1 MDKFQNISANHLI
14 VQGKGN
20 IVSDMGGEKVMLN
33 ISKGKYYNLGEIGGR
48 IWELVE
54 RPISI
59 AQLLTN
65 LMSEYEIDQ
74 SGCEE
79 EVISFLQLLLE
90 EDLINIE
97 SAAKL

>member
-1 MDKFQNISANHLI
+1 MGKCQNISVNHLI

-20 IVSDMGGEKVMLN
+20 IVSDMGGEKVMLSIN
-33 ISKGKYYNLGEIGGR
+33 KGKYYNLGEIGGE
-48 IWELVE
+48 IWELIE

-59 AQLLTN
+59 AQLVTSLI
-65 LMSEYEIDQ
+65 SEYEIDQ
-74 SGCEE
+74 SECEE

-97 SAAKL
+97 SAVNL